1 MPGNEAGMLAR
12 IADSLEGAQL
22 HDAAIVL
29 DHSLAVLANGGAT
42 DHELRFAA
50 ERLSEC
56 LHNAL
61 NVAESRGMRLHQ
73 GDNEAGD

>member
-1 MPGNEAGMLAR
+1 M
-12 IADSLEGAQL
+12 
-22 HDAAIVL
+22 
-29 DHSLAVLANGGAT
+29 LANGGAT